1 MSNLELTNVN
11 IKNAKIKKD
20 LLKKICFY
28 FSKDYTASL
37 TASKLEL
44 SRQTINHY
52 YKIIRITLLQKQDE
66 TILTTFK
73 QNIKYKTFDI
83 KYIKIN
89 NIKTLYLEQEEKIY
103 FLHEKCLTPF
113 NIDSYIKDSIKQ
125 GLSNHKKANAVRV
138 ILNKNNKE
146 TIISGFFSYDNS
158 KIQNFISNHLKQFR
172 GLNKDNVITHIKE
185 SQFRYNYSSSSIF
198 NTLVNVFN
206 L

>member
-1 MSNLELTNVN
+1 MSNLELTNAN

-20 LLKKICFY
+20 LLKKICYY

-66 TILTTFK
+66 TILASFN
-73 QNIKYKTFDI
+73 QSIKNKTLDI

-89 NIKTLYLEQEEKIY
+89 NIKTYYIEQEEKIY

-113 NIDSYIKDSIKQ
+113 NIEIYIKDSIKQ
-125 GLSNHKKANAVRV
+125 ALSNHKKANAVRV
-138 ILNKNNKE
+138 ILNTNKQE
-146 TIISGFFSYDNS
+146 AIISGFFSNDNS
-158 KIQNFISNHLKQFR
+158 KTQNFISKHLKQFR
-172 GLNKDNVITHIKE
+172 GLNKANLITHIKE
-185 SQFRYNYSSSSIF
+185 SQFRYNYPCTYIF
-198 NTLVNVFN
+198 NTLVNVFH